1 MKVSDAA
8 KAMIKHHEGVRMRPY
23 RCPALLWTVG
33 VGHVIDPAH
42 AAVKYEDRKTYLYPM
57 AGIGASRW
65 ERWTLSLLK
74 TLRGLSAAW
83 PDFALL
89 LLIAKANLTLW

>member
-1 MKVSDAA
+1 
-8 KAMIKHHEGVRMRPY
+8 
-23 RCPALLWTVG
+23 
-33 VGHVIDPAH
+33 
-42 AAVKYEDRKTYLYPM
+42 M
-57 AGIGASRW
+57 AGIASSLW

-89 LLIAKANLTLW
+89 LLIIKANLTLW

>member
-1 MKVSDAA
+1 
-8 KAMIKHHEGVRMRPY
+8 
-23 RCPALLWTVG
+23 
-33 VGHVIDPAH
+33 
-42 AAVKYEDRKTYLYPM
+42 M
-57 AGIGASRW
+57 AGIASSRW

-89 LLIAKANLTLW
+89 LLIIKANLMLW